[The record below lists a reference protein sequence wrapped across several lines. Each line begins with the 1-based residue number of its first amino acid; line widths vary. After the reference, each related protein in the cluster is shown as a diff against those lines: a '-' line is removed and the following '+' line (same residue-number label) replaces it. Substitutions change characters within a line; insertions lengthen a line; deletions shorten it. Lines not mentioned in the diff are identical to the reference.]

1 MKYFEV
7 ERVDE
12 TFDRVEYEQYQFG
25 DDIAIDDL
33 IDDALLIEDF
43 EDFIAGVDTSNM
55 TDEEVDEYR
64 DNCNWYIIELD
75 EEEYFGTEEER

>member
-1 MKYFEV
+1 MRYFEV

-25 DDIAIDDL
+25 DDITIDDL

-55 TDEEVDEYR
+55 TDEEVDEYI
-64 DNCNWYIIELD
+64 DNCNWYICELD

>member
-1 MKYFEV
+1 MRYFEV

-25 DDIAIDDL
+25 DDITVDDL
-33 IDDALLIEDF
+33 IDNERLIEDF
-43 EDFIAGVDTSNM
+43 EDFIVGVDTSNM
-55 TDEEVDEYR
+55 TDEEADEYR
-64 DNCNWYIIELD
+64 DNCNWYICELD